1 MCYPAHP
8 PSGPSPAILGLV
20 ATSGPARDLERNC
33 PRCGKVFTGTL
44 EFCPEDGSRLVDYTI
59 RSKPKDDEM
68 VGRVLDGKYRIES
81 VLGRG
86 GMGVVYAGLHTIL
99 GKRVA
104 IKILRVQF
112 EDDADILSRFTQ
124 EARAA
129 SAIGSA
135 HIIDI
140 TDFGEVEGGAAY
152 FVMEYLDGEPLSAF
166 MKRTGPVA
174 PDRAVSIVEQI
185 CRGLQSAHKH
195 GIVHRDLKP
204 DNVFLLRRDDR
215 SDFVKILDF
224 GIAKVAG
231 AAGPRTRS
239 GMVFGTPH
247 YMAPEQ
253 AAGDPVDGRTD
264 VYALGVIL
272 FELLVGKVPFDAD
285 SFMAILTKHMYSPT
299 PSLSSIRA
307 DPDRSPNLDEI
318 VMKAMNKRP
327 EERWQSMDELRTALL
342 EVVPL
347 TTTGNML
354 VGSGPRPI
362 DVATR
367 LSRSA
372 VAATGSSVSAS
383 SSMALPAAG
392 RGARIA
398 LFAGLPL
405 LAMVGGAIYLAQSPP
420 TAAPVAPAAIVAPAV
435 PGAAGIPAPPT
446 PAAPVPPPS
455 TSEAVRVRIVSTPMG
470 ATVWDGETPLGP
482 TPVDLD
488 RPDAPRALTV
498 RADGYEAETIQV
510 GPDAAEQVDVT
521 LRPARAVRPGGGGGG
536 GRGGGGGG
544 SGGGERGGGG
554 GGRHGGDGELH
565 DPFAD

>member
-1 MCYPAHP
+1 
-8 PSGPSPAILGLV
+8 V

-33 PRCGKVFTGTL
+33 PRCGRVFPGGV
-44 EFCPEDGSRLVDYTI
+44 EFCPDDGSRLVDHTL
-59 RSKPKDDEM
+59 RAKPKDDEM

-86 GMGVVYAGLHTIL
+86 GMGVVYASQHTIL

-104 IKILRVQF
+104 IKVLRGQF
-112 EDDADILSRFTQ
+112 DEDPEILSRFTQ

-140 TDFGEVEGGAAY
+140 TDFGDLEGGAAY

-174 PDRAVSIVEQI
+174 PDRAASIVEQI
-185 CRGLQSAHKH
+185 CRGLQAAHDH

-231 AAGPRTRS
+231 AAGPRTKS

-285 SFMAILTKHMYSPT
+285 SFMAILTKHMYQP
-299 PSLSSIRA
+299 PPALSSVHA
-307 DPDRSPNLDEI
+307 DPSRPPSLDEI
-318 VMKAMNKRP
+318 VIKAMAKVP
-327 EERWQSMDELRTALL
+327 AERWQSMDELRAALL
-342 EVVPL
+342 AVVPL
-347 TTTGNML
+347 SSTGNML

-367 LSRSA
+367 ITPT
-372 VAATGSSVSAS
+372 TGPRP
-383 SSMALPAAG
+383 SMALPVAG
-392 RGARIA
+392 RRARIA

-405 LAMVGGAIYLAQSPP
+405 LLLVGGAVYFAQSPP
-420 TAAPVAPAAIVAPAV
+420 SPVPVAPAGLAVPAAPAGPV
-435 PGAAGIPAPPT
+435 GLPAHAPALAPATPSPSEIPAPPI
-446 PAAPVPPPS
+446 PAPAPTV
-455 TSEAVRVRIVSTPMG
+455 VRVRILSSPMG
-470 ATVWDGETPLGP
+470 ATVWDGQTSLGP
-482 TPVDLD
+482 TPLELD
-488 RPDAPRALTV
+488 RPELPRELV
-498 RADGYEAETIQV
+498 LRADGHQPQTIQI
-510 GPDAAEQVDVT
+510 GPDSAERVDVT
-521 LRPARAVRPGGGGGG
+521 LSPARSVRTGGGGGG
-536 GRGGGGGG
+536 GGGQGGGGGH
-544 SGGGERGGGG
+544 RTTK
-554 GGRHGGDGELH
+554 DGELH
-565 DPFAD
+565 NPFDD

>member
-1 MCYPAHP
+1 
-8 PSGPSPAILGLV
+8 V

-44 EFCPEDGSRLVDYTI
+44 EFCPEDGSRLVDYTL

-86 GMGVVYAGLHTIL
+86 GMGVVYAGLHTLL

-299 PSLSSIRA
+299 PSLSSMRA

-347 TTTGNML
+347 TTTGNLL

-362 DVATR
+362 DTATR
-367 LSRSA
+367 PSRSA
-372 VAATGSSVSAS
+372 VAATGSAASAG
-383 SSMALPAAG
+383 SSMSLPAAG

-405 LAMVGGAIYLAQSPP
+405 LAMVGGAIYLAQSPTT
-420 TAAPVAPAAIVAPAV
+420 TAPIAPAAIVAPAV
-435 PGAAGIPAPPT
+435 PGAAGVPAPAT
-446 PAAPVPPPS
+446 PAAPVAPS
-455 TSEAVRVRIVSTPMG
+455 PTSEVPAPPAPAAPAVRVRIVSSPMG
-470 ATVWDGETPLGP
+470 ATVWDGETTLGP
-482 TPVDLD
+482 TPLELD
-488 RPDAPRALTV
+488 RPEAPRELTV
-498 RADGYEAETIQV
+498 RADGYEAQTIQL
-510 GPDAAEQVDVT
+510 GPDVAESMDVT
-521 LRPARAVRPGGGGGG
+521 LRPARAVRPGGGGG
-536 GRGGGGGG
+536 RGGAGGV
-544 SGGGERGGGG
+544 GERGGGG
-554 GGRHGGDGELH
+554 GDRHGGDGELH